1 MPTASVSG
9 AELYYEELGSGFPV
23 ILSAGGLQGKSDSYS
38 EVAGTLAESYRVIVY
53 DRRFGGKSNSPLVVQ
68 TWDQV
73 CQDVFELMDAL
84 SIDQAFLGGGSS
96 GRRSPLAAPPG
107 GRRG

>member
-1 MPTASVSG
+1 M
-9 AELYYEELGSGFPV
+9 
-23 ILSAGGLQGKSDSYS
+23 SAGAACKGKSDSYS
-38 EVAGTLAESYRVIVY
+38 EVAGTLGESYRVIVY

-84 SIDQAFLGGGSS
+84 SIDQAFLGGGSFGAAISFGCASRQS
-96 GRRSPLAAPPG
+96 GDGSRPYSLPT
-107 GRRG
+107 